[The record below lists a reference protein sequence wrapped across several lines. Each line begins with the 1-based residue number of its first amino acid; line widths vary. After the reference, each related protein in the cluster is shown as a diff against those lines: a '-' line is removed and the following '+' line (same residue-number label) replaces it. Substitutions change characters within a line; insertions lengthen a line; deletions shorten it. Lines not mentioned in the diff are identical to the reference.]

1 MKTLTA
7 CTVLAM
13 AGLFALSATS
23 AMADDDYF
31 KVKAANLSG
40 FQQAPSI
47 ISNASGNFIAK
58 VYKNRLEYKLIY
70 QNLSSPL
77 NEAHIHFAQ
86 PGVNG
91 EVMVVFCGDPNNSCP
106 ATTSGTLQGTVYFN
120 QIKAIPK
127 QFLKAGDFNQ
137 FVRAIK
143 SGATYV
149 NLHSTQI
156 DGEIR
161 GQIVVGGW

>member
-1 MKTLTA
+1 MKTLTTR
-7 CTVLAM
+7 TVLAM
-13 AGLFALSATS
+13 AGLFTLSATS

-47 ISNASGNFIAK
+47 ISNGSGNFIAK
-58 VYKNRLEYKLIY
+58 VYQDRMEYKLTY
-70 QNLSSPL
+70 QNLSSKL

-91 EVMVVFCGDPNNSCP
+91 EVMVAFCGDRNNPC
-106 ATTSGTLQGTVYFN
+106 TTGKSGTLQGTVNFN
-120 QIKAIPK
+120 QIKSIPK

-149 NLHSTQI
+149 NLHSTLI
-156 DGEIR
+156 DGEVR
-161 GQIVVGGW
+161 GQIVLGNW